1 MTVEDWSSDP
11 SHVAEAS
18 VMSVIGFVSTYQ
30 PTLCGLATFSASL
43 YTELVTNS
51 ASQGRVVRV
60 VDTPQPRTSREVV
73 AELVAGDPSTAGPAV
88 AALESCDVVI
98 VQHEY
103 GIYGGPDGDEVLPF
117 LAALA
122 APKVV
127 VLHTVLSEP
136 TAHQRVVL
144 DEVAALADVVVV
156 MTGTAR
162 DRLARLYSVD
172 MHKVRLIP
180 HGAPAVSKTVSA
192 TIRSAEPTILTWG
205 LLGPSKGIQWGI
217 AAMAHLQDIHPTPRY
232 VVAGQTHPK
241 VLDFEGERYRN
252 ALTEQTRDLR
262 LEHCV
267 TLDNQYRSPSDLA
280 VLVSSADLVLLPYDS
295 TDQVTSGV
303 LIEAVAAGKPV
314 VATRFPHAIEQLSDG
329 GGILVRHKD
338 PLAIADALREVL
350 AHRSPARLTSARTTT
365 TPLLWSAVAD
375 RYRDVVSQLKSARS
389 AA

>member
-1 MTVEDWSSDP
+1 MPTPVFSLSRDLLRPTGAKRSY
-11 SHVAEAS
+11 
-18 VMSVIGFVSTYQ
+18 GFLSTFP
-30 PTLCGLATFSASL
+30 PTPCGIATFSAAL
-43 YTELVTNS
+43 GTAL
-51 ASQGRVVRV
+51 AGRAGTSIGVVRV
-60 VDTPQPRTSREVV
+60 GATPGESFAAPVVGDLVNGSSASVDAAIELLNQYDV
-73 AELVAGDPSTAGPAV
+73 A
-88 AALESCDVVI
+88 I

-180 HGAPAVSKTVSA
+180 HGAPAVSKSASA
-192 TIRSAEPTILTWG
+192 TIRSPEPTILTWG

-217 AAMAHLQDIHPTPRY
+217 AAMGHLQDVSPIPRY

-241 VLDFEGERYRN
+241 VLAFEGERYRT
-252 ALTEQTRDLR
+252 ALTEQTRDLG

-267 TLDNQYRSPSDLA
+267 TLDNQYRSPGDLA
-280 VLVSSADLVLLPYDS
+280 GLVSSADIVLLPYDS

-303 LIEAVAAGKPV
+303 LIEAVSAGKPV
-314 VATRFPHAIEQLSDG
+314 VATRFPHSVELLSDG

-350 AHRSPARLTSARTTT
+350 AHRSPARLTSARTAP
-365 TPLLWSAVAD
+365 PLLWSAVAD
-375 RYRDVVSQLKSARS
+375 RYRDVVSQLKTSRS